1 MKERLYFAWYL
12 LPAAEVERRTR
23 GVIAHTGWTRAERVE
38 MSRQWTLQGFGSP
51 SELGADEFPAG
62 NPHGAVLWV
71 AAERYSEHL
80 HEYAQAGWLLADDT
94 GADST
99 DWSHIVTW
107 ESPAL
112 VDLRNAPAA
121 PDEPPL
127 LPEEPYSSIG
137 PTRPAARTWEPTV
150 QSGMRSGLMAGFLD
164 GITGGGFFDF

>member
-1 MKERLYFAWYL
+1 MARTRFTGADLAASRTKSPRAQASLYAFDAEEMNERLYFAWYL

-62 NPHGAVLWV
+62 NPGAVLWV

-94 GADST
+94 LAQRVRPLAGAKR
-99 DWSHIVTW
+99 
-107 ESPAL
+107 AL
-112 VDLRNAPAA
+112 CDR
-121 PDEPPL
+121 EP
-127 LPEEPYSSIG
+127 ENGVSGRSRG
-137 PTRPAARTWEPTV
+137 TTRPP
-150 QSGMRSGLMAGFLD
+150 S
-164 GITGGGFFDF
+164 